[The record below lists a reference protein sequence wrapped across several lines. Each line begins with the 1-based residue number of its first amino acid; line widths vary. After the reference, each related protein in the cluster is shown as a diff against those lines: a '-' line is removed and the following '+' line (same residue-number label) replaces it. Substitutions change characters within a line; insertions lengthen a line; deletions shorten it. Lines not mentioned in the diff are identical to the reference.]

1 MTRAKV
7 SLKSRKPKVY
17 LDLFQIIF
25 GLCAFPFSFALH
37 SLTQGP
43 LIFDVRPQLLRA
55 VNKRQKDLKKS
66 VKRTFSIH
74 HWVGLVAGVFLLLS
88 SVTGSVL
95 VFHHEIDRAQFASL
109 STLAAPATELRIDN
123 SIEGILQAYPESDI
137 RVPELP
143 EAPNQALKYE
153 IRKGDTRKWVFVHP
167 ETGETLGVVKRAD
180 KRLVHVLLD
189 LHYNLLSGTPGKIT
203 VLLGGIA
210 LAVLTVTG
218 FLLYRR
224 SILKVLAFRQRISF
238 KSRRS
243 LFSSLHRVVGVWSL
257 VFNLM
262 ISITGTY
269 IAFTIVQSAFA
280 QRNAAVEVPP
290 ISVSVDAVL
299 GQVRKDYPGFEV
311 NYLRFA
317 GGTLSVLGRMA
328 SDPAYY
334 GSTYSNLQVDLGTG
348 KVKGASFLRDM
359 PWHQR
364 LISILKPLHFGDYA
378 GLGVKLLYSFF
389 GMLPGTLA
397 VSGFFIWRLR
407 NRRADRG
414 APRRRA
420 ILSYSFPGRP
430 TSQ

>member
-1 MTRAKV
+1 M
-7 SLKSRKPKVY
+7 
-17 LDLFQIIF
+17 
-25 GLCAFPFSFALH
+25 
-37 SLTQGP
+37 
-43 LIFDVRPQLLRA
+43 
-55 VNKRQKDLKKS
+55 S

-95 VFHHEIDRAQFASL
+95 VFHHEIDHAQFASL
-109 STLAAPATELRIDN
+109 STLAAPAPELRVDS
-123 SIEGILQAYPESDI
+123 SIRRILQAYPEADI
-137 RVPELP
+137 RVPGLP
-143 EAPNQALKYE
+143 DAPNQALKYE

-189 LHYNLLSGTPGKIT
+189 LHYNLLSGTPGKIA

-210 LAVLTVTG
+210 LLVLTLTG

-224 SILKVLAFRQRISF
+224 SILRVLTFRQRVSL

-269 IAFTIVQSAFA
+269 IAFTIVQSALA
-280 QRNAAVEVPP
+280 SGGAAVETPP
-290 ISVSVDAVL
+290 PATVSVDAVL
-299 GQVRKDYPGFEV
+299 GQVRRDYTGFEV

-317 GGTLSVLGRMA
+317 DGTLSVLGRLA

-334 GSTYSNLQVDLGTG
+334 GATNSSLQIDLSSG
-348 KVKGASFLRDM
+348 KVKGESFLRDM
-359 PWHQR
+359 P
-364 LISILKPLHFGDYA
+364 
-378 GLGVKLLYSFF
+378 
-389 GMLPGTLA
+389 
-397 VSGFFIWRLR
+397 
-407 NRRADRG
+407 
-414 APRRRA
+414 
-420 ILSYSFPGRP
+420 
-430 TSQ
+430 